1 MMKEFLCST
10 PFIVMRSVTG
20 SFLILHLHFLR
31 DMRRNFLTEYSR
43 FTLNMLNIVSCSDVT
58 YSRNS
63 FGSWPRKKFRVNMA
77 GGIAH

>member
-1 MMKEFLCST
+1 MLN
-10 PFIVMRSVTG
+10 
-20 SFLILHLHFLR
+20 SFYGYAQRNRFFFNIASSFFVR
-31 DMRRNFLTEYSR
+31 DIRRNFLTEYSR